1 MPIAS
6 DTMQRQPKPSR
17 KVSSLFWLIGLFMV
31 AFYGFLAFNSG
42 IKLSPITNSTAD
54 SAAVVTRIIQ
64 QADQQQTIVEAD
76 IDQVIP
82 TWAKLSAAAGSEQFT
97 YGSDSVAGTL
107 HHYHQMQSQQKQA
120 LSMHMM
126 LGSVLM
132 VCGILQFW
140 PSFRKKHPK
149 AHRIIGGVYIV
160 AALLSMSMSMYHLI
174 HTGADQTYGEFT
186 FFFGLW
192 MLAIGVV
199 LSIALATYYIKKRE
213 ILQHMGWQALGFG
226 FLLTAPVQR
235 LNWIVLPYFFAP
247 YTTFNEMN
255 YLVNVCLLIE
265 TLLLS
270 YLLFHINRNS
280 LRAND
285 KQTTLPLTS
294 LQPSRVTPTIMT
306 GVLALS
312 AVGCI
317 AWYAIWPSFAQHS
330 AAIRLF
336 PATLIQADQ
345 AVYANPLFSLLYVGS
360 VLVILALLGLWH
372 RQRALFVA
380 KRGIYGMFAACLV
393 SVAVLWQ
400 WAFALG
406 LPSHQTSAGGAFFGM
421 IGALTLLFAV
431 LSLWNHHRQ
440 QYVLLNENLRF
451 LLAVVIAPTLVYPA
465 IYLINAVQ
473 LVPERF
479 WLLGHAYQISVIA
492 ALLTPMLIAYLYTVY
507 DAAPRRSATVHA

>member
-1 MPIAS
+1 MSLSA
-6 DTMQRQPKPSR
+6 DAAQRPEKPS
-17 KVSSLFWLIGLFMV
+17 KKISTFIWIIGLLLV
-31 AFYGFLAFNSG
+31 ATYGILAFNSG
-42 IKLSPITNSTAD
+42 IKLSPITNPTTD
-54 SAAVVTRIIQ
+54 SATVVTRIIQ
-64 QADQQQTIVEAD
+64 QADQNQPIAATD
-76 IDQVIP
+76 LNQVIP

-97 YGSDSVAGTL
+97 YGSDSVADTL
-107 HHYHQMQSQQKQA
+107 QHYHQMQSQQKQA

-132 VCGILQFW
+132 VFGILQFW

-149 AHRIIGGVYIV
+149 AHRMIGGVYIV
-160 AALLSMSMSMYHLI
+160 AALLSMSISMYHLI

-199 LSIALATYYIKKRE
+199 LSLALATYYIKKRE
-213 ILQHMGWQALGFG
+213 ILRHMGWQALGFG

-255 YLVNVCLLIE
+255 CLVNVCLLIE
-265 TLLLS
+265 VLLVS
-270 YLLFHINRNS
+270 YLLFRINRNA
-280 LRAND
+280 LYPNVKRA
-285 KQTTLPLTS
+285 TLPPTA
-294 LQPSRVTPTIMT
+294 QPSRVAPTMMT
-306 GVLALS
+306 GLLVLCGA
-312 AVGCI
+312 GCI
-317 AWYAIWPSFAQHS
+317 AWYAVWPSFAQH
-330 AAIRLF
+330 AAAMRIF

-345 AVYANPLFSLLYVGS
+345 AVYANHLLNLTYVGS
-360 VLVILALLGLWH
+360 VLVILTLLGAWH

-380 KRGIYGMFAACLV
+380 KHGIYVMFTACLI

-400 WAFALG
+400 WALMFG
-406 LPSHQTSAGGAFFGM
+406 MPSHQTSAGGTFFAMTGT
-421 IGALTLLFAV
+421 LTLLFALLAV
-431 LSLWNHHRQ
+431 WNHRKQ
-440 QYVLLNENLRF
+440 QCFLLNENLRF

-465 IYLINAVQ
+465 IYLVNAIQ

-492 ALLTPMLIAYLYTVY
+492 AALTPLVLAYLYTVY
-507 DAAPRRSATVHA
+507 NAIPSRTNAAA